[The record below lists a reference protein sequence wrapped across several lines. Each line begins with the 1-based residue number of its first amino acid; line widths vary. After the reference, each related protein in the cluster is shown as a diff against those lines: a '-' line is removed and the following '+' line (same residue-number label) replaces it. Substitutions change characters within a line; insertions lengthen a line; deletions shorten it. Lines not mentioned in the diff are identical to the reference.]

1 MRGGTIMN
9 GWMGKILRVDLSDAS
24 FEVEDLDLDLA
35 KDFVGGRGL
44 ASKMLY
50 DEVDPTIDA
59 LDPDNKLFFATGPL
73 TGTGAIAGS
82 RYMVVTKS
90 PLTNCIASS
99 NSGGFFGPEMKYA
112 GYDMIIFEGKSPEP
126 VYLFINDDTIEIRS
140 AEKLWGM
147 TTHATED
154 AIREEIGQP
163 WKGDQ
168 FRIAS
173 IGPAGEKLS
182 RAACIINDKARAAG
196 RSGVGAVMGSKNL
209 KAIAVKGSKGIS
221 LTDRDRY
228 REIIEASIEKNRS
241 EAAQVTSQALPIYG
255 TSVLVNI
262 INESGILCTR
272 NFQNGVFETAEKISG
287 ETMAATILQRKRGC
301 FACPMSCGRVTES
314 EDPRFEGHG
323 EGPEYETVALFG
335 ASCGV
340 DNLSAVAKANYLC
353 NELGL
358 DTIEAGN
365 IVACA
370 MELYEKG
377 YLPEKDIGF
386 KAPFGDD
393 EALVKLVELMGTR
406 EGIGDLLS
414 EGGYATAE
422 KYGHPE
428 LFMGVKKQGLPAYD
442 PRGVQGMGLGYATSN
457 RGACHVRNYLIATE
471 ILGINKKSDPFT
483 TEGKA
488 ETTKVFQDFTAL
500 IDSTGLCL
508 FVSLAEGYGP
518 DDVVPLLE
526 VATGESFT
534 VEDALL
540 IGERIW
546 NVERLFNI
554 EAGLTKAD
562 DTLPP
567 RFLKEPLSEG
577 PFKGCVCRLDE
588 MLPEYYHLRGWDDN
602 GVPTQEKREQ
612 LGLT

>member
-1 MRGGTIMN
+1 MN
-9 GWMGKILRVDLSDAS
+9 GWVGKVLRVDLTNES
-24 FEVEDLDLDLA
+24 FGVEDLDEDLA
-35 KDFVGGRGL
+35 KDYIGGRGL
-44 ASKMLY
+44 ATKILY
-50 DEVDPTIDA
+50 DEIDPAIEP
-59 LDPDNKLFFATGPL
+59 LSPDNKLIFATGPL

-82 RYMVVTKS
+82 RYMVITKS

-99 NSGGFFGPEMKYA
+99 NSGGYFGPELKYA
-112 GYDMIIFEGKSPEP
+112 GYDMIIFEGKAAEP
-126 VYLFINDDTIEIRS
+126 VYLFINDDTIELRS
-140 AEKLWGM
+140 AEDLWGM

-154 AIREEIGQP
+154 AIRSYIGKP

-209 KAIAVKGSKGIS
+209 KAIAVKGSKGVTV
-221 LTDRDRY
+221 TDRDKY
-228 REIIEASIEKNRS
+228 RDIIRASIEKNRS
-241 EAAQVTSQALPIYG
+241 EAAKVTSQALPIYG

-272 NFQNGVFETAEKISG
+272 NFQTGVFEGAESISG
-287 ETMAATILQRKRGC
+287 ETIAETILKRKRGC
-301 FACPMSCGRVTES
+301 FSCPMACGRVTEIG
-314 EDPRFEGHG
+314 DPKFEGKG
-323 EGPEYETVALFG
+323 EGPEYETTALFG

-340 DNLSAVAKANYLC
+340 DNLAAVTKANYLC

-386 KAPFGDD
+386 KANFGNA
-393 EALVKLVELMGTR
+393 EALVKLVELMGKR

-442 PRGVQGMGLGYATSN
+442 PRGVQGMGLSYATSN
-457 RGACHVRNYLIATE
+457 RGACHVRSYLIATE
-471 ILGINKKSDPFT
+471 ILGINLKRDPSAT
-483 TEGKA
+483 DGKA
-488 ETTKVFQDFTAL
+488 AVLKDFQDFTAV

-508 FVSLAEGYGP
+508 FLSLAEGYGP

-526 VATGESFT
+526 VATGKSFT
-534 VEDALL
+534 KEDIMLA
-540 IGERIW
+540 GERIW
-546 NVERLFNI
+546 NLERLYNLK
-554 EAGLTKAD
+554 AGLTKAD

-567 RFLKEPLSEG
+567 RFLKEPMPEG
-577 PFKGCVCRLDE
+577 PFKGHVCKLDQ
-588 MLPEYYHLRGWDDN
+588 MLPEYYQLRGWDTH
-602 GVPTQEKREQ
+602 GVPTAEKLKQ
-612 LGLT
+612 LGL